1 VLLIQALVEVF
12 SVFATFAAVLLVDRI
27 GRRVTLLIGVGVMI
41 ASNALLVV
49 LYAISSH
56 FTGAAPTL
64 GFIGILFFTAG
75 FKPSGLG
82 RWSGC
87 THRRAF
93 RRACVRSAR
102 RRCSPLIFSRTC

>member
-1 VLLIQALVEVF
+1 MLLIQALVEVF

-75 FKPSGLG
+75 FKLRVWGDGLG
-82 RWSGC
+82 VRIGELSGAPAYDRRVDDA
-87 THRRAF
+87 HR
-93 RRACVRSAR
+93 
-102 RRCSPLIFSRTC
+102 